1 MKRNSHVRITFL
13 VILLGAILSSQ
24 AVFAQNSDQPEV
36 FVQFDLNIPG
46 VCEEMLFP
54 EFWLKKVADQDQ
66 VIMTSDE
73 IERYNRKGFADWEVL
88 KDLRTFPA
96 AMSGEQLRQSIEKVS
111 ARPSKKRYLNG
122 EEVTGEYFEKLE
134 NLLNL
139 DQISNLTRVKFGITV
154 KRTEMRVFPTYDR
167 VFSEPADFESDMFI
181 ETALYPAEP
190 LAILH
195 ESRDGKWL
203 FAQAYNY
210 RAWLPADAVAFCQRK
225 ELFDY
230 LNTADFLVVTG
241 KGVFTGYNPL
251 RPEISELQL
260 DMGAR
265 VPLATRSEI
274 PMDIDG
280 QHPAGN
286 YVVKL
291 PARGPDGKLEFR
303 IGLIARSEDV
313 RVGYMP
319 LTRKNIITQAFKFL
333 GQRYGWGGMF
343 NTRDCSAFIMDIYRS
358 MGVMLPRNSGE
369 QGKVAVGIMHSF
381 TKEMTLEERKAIF
394 NRLPAGTPIYM
405 AGHAMLYLG
414 RYNDDYYIV
423 HDFAG
428 FRVPDAEGKLT
439 RSTARCVFVT
449 PLLAI
454 FLSEGQ
460 KYIEGIYSAR
470 EFVLPGP
477 KQK

>member
-1 MKRNSHVRITFL
+1 MTRRNHVRVTLL
-13 VILLGAILSSQ
+13 VLLLGTVLGNWA
-24 AVFAQNSDQPEV
+24 AFAQCSDKPEV

-46 VCEEMLFP
+46 VCEEMLYP
-54 EFWLKKVADQDQ
+54 AFWLKNVADQSQ
-66 VIMTSDE
+66 VIMNSAE
-73 IERYNRKGFADWEVL
+73 IERYNRKSFGDCEVL

-96 AMSGEQLRQSIEKVS
+96 AMNGEQLRQSIEKVS
-111 ARPSKKRYLNG
+111 VRPKNKRYLNG
-122 EEVTGEYFEKLE
+122 EEVTDEYFEKLE
-134 NLLNL
+134 DLLNL
-139 DQISNLTRVKFGITV
+139 DQVNNLTRVKFGITV
-154 KRTEMRVFPTYDR
+154 KRTEMRAFPTYDR

-181 ETALYPAEP
+181 ETALYAAEP
-190 LAILH
+190 LAVLH

-203 FAQAYNY
+203 FAQSYNY
-210 RAWLPADAVAFCQRK
+210 RAWLPAADVAFTSRK
-225 ELFDY
+225 ELFKY
-230 LNTADFLVVTG
+230 LNAPDFLVVTG
-241 KGVFTGYNPL
+241 KGVFTGYNPVH
-251 RPEISELQL
+251 PEISELQL
-260 DMGAR
+260 DMGAM
-265 VPLATRSEI
+265 VPLAARSEI
-274 PMDIDG
+274 SMDIDG

-291 PARGPDGKLEFR
+291 PARGADGLLEFR

-358 MGVMLPRNSGE
+358 MGIMLPRNSGE

-381 TKEMTLEERKAIF
+381 SKEMTLDERMAIF

-414 RYNDDYYIV
+414 RYNDDYYII

-439 RSTARCVFVT
+439 RSTTRC
-449 PLLAI
+449 
-454 FLSEGQ
+454 
-460 KYIEGIYSAR
+460 
-470 EFVLPGP
+470 
-477 KQK
+477 